1 MSKKT
6 LNAANLTALGA
17 ERLAELLME
26 VSTGSAD
33 IKRRLRMELSH
44 NLGASELAHDVR
56 KRLAAIRKSKA
67 RVSWRKRKSLV
78 TDLNT
83 QVAMIV
89 GKIAPDDPNTA
100 FDLLWQF
107 IELAPSIYAR
117 ADDRRGDIATA
128 FHEALQYFED
138 IGPHTQIDNIAL
150 AERVWAAVSDN
161 VYGEWDDII
170 GLLAETLGTDG
181 LTALKDQI
189 AQFSDTS
196 NEQTVPDH
204 EAFSFLHDLR
214 GSTDYRTSQREVLA
228 QKYLQEIAELSGD
241 TEGYIAQFTA
251 ADLKQKSIAAEVANL
266 KLTEDQPEEA
276 LEILAQ
282 VDPAYEPSAQ
292 DAWDSAY
299 IATLSKLDRE
309 TDAQA
314 YRWACFEAQ
323 LSSTHLRDFIKALPD
338 FEDVEAE
345 DSARQVV
352 LAYPDAPRALHF
364 CLTWPDL
371 HTAAQLVTARADE
384 FDGDDYEFLNSA
396 ADALHQ
402 RQPLAATALLRA
414 MIDFALTQGRASR
427 YGHIANYLSDCE
439 MLSHN
444 ITDYGDLQTH
454 EHYFITLQN
463 DHSHR
468 SSFWEKYGG
477 R

>member
-17 ERLAELLME
+17 DRLAELLME

-89 GKIAPDDPNTA
+89 DKIAPDDPDTA

-107 IELAPSIYAR
+107 IELAPSIFAR

-128 FHEALQYFED
+128 FHEALQHFEE
-138 IGPHTQIDNIAL
+138 IGPRTQIDSTEL

-161 VYGEWDDII
+161 IYGEWDDII

-181 LTALKDQI
+181 LAALKKQI
-189 AQFSDTS
+189 VQFADASS
-196 NEQTVPDH
+196 EQTMPDH
-204 EAFSFLHDLR
+204 EAFAFLRDLR
-214 GSTDYRTSQREVLA
+214 GGSDYRTSQREALV
-228 QKYLQEIAELSGD
+228 QKSLQEIAELSGD

-251 ADLKQKSIAAEVANL
+251 TDLRRKSVAAEVATL
-266 KLTEDQPEEA
+266 KLTDGQPEEA
-276 LEILAQ
+276 LEILTNA
-282 VDPAYEPSAQ
+282 DPEFDPSAQ

-299 IATLSKLDRE
+299 IATLLKLDRE

-314 YRWACFEAQ
+314 YRWACFEAR
-323 LSSTHLRDFIKALPD
+323 LSSNHLRDFLKKLPD
-338 FEDVEAE
+338 FDDVEAE
-345 DSARQVV
+345 DRARQVV

-364 CLTWPDL
+364 CLTWSDL

-402 RQPLAATALLRA
+402 KHPLAATILLRA
-414 MIDFALTQGRASR
+414 MIGFALIEGRTSR
-427 YGHIANYLSDCE
+427 YGHIANHLRDCE
-439 MLSHN
+439 MLSHD
-444 ITDYGDLQTH
+444 IKDYGDLKTH
-454 EHYFITLQN
+454 ESYVATLPPLV
-463 DHSHR
+463 
-468 SSFWEKYGG
+468 
-477 R
+477 